1 MAHTQIEFY
10 QERLYALG
18 LGPSG
23 PIFRYVLTVSLK
35 VDARAKLFLS
45 NDLVNVRTGNL
56 RSSQAPPV
64 LTNAGTRI
72 IAVLQNTASYSLI
85 VHEGSRPH
93 EILPVRR
100 KALAGWQFE
109 GAPVFAR
116 RVHHP
121 GTKARP
127 FLRNALVE
135 VFATI

>member
-1 MAHTQIEFY
+1 MSGTQVEFY
-10 QERLYALG
+10 RERLYALG
-18 LGPSG
+18 AGPSG
-23 PIFRYVLTVSLK
+23 PIYRYVLMVSMK
-35 VDARAKLFLS
+35 VDARAKMYLS
-45 NDLVNVRTGNL
+45 NDLVKVRTGNL
-56 RSSQAPPV
+56 RSSQAPPI

-93 EILPVRR
+93 DILPKRR
-100 KALAGWQFE
+100 LVLTGWQYE
-109 GAPVFAR
+109 GAPVFTR

-135 VFATI
+135 VFTTI